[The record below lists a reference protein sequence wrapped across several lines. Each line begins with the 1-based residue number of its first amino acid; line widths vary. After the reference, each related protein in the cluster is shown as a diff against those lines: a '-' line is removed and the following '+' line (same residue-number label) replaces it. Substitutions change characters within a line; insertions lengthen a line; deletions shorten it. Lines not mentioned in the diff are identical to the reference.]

1 MSHFYYVVYFIKHSF
16 YLLPDY
22 YLQKPYRVT
31 SSLLLRYI
39 MPHGKIFML
48 KKLSEA
54 FTVKYFVKYIFW
66 VTWLKFFINIT
77 ERITSVKLQ
86 IADGLLEVGLRLI
99 YFSKTL
105 TANQQPIL
113 WNTYFS
119 VSFLKSSIFFLFFDR
134 SIFDEIMFIYELKSE
149 KNYYSIERQISYEEG

>member
-1 MSHFYYVVYFIKHSF
+1 
-16 YLLPDY
+16 
-22 YLQKPYRVT
+22 
-31 SSLLLRYI
+31 

-119 VSFLKSSIFFLFFDR
+119 GQLFEEQHIFPVFWHKYFWWNYVHLWIKVWEKLLFIWKKKFLMKKANCTVNVSWQEKSG
-134 SIFDEIMFIYELKSE
+134 FIK
-149 KNYYSIERQISYEEG
+149 